1 MVATT
6 PQANAPLA
14 YGGNSASIGLKGITP
29 PSPEPLGEMLFLQ
42 AGAPLY
48 HQEDSATH
56 LYRVVSGSV
65 RAFTHTED
73 GRRQVNAFHFSGDT
87 FGTGQQGRYRSS
99 AEAITECSLVR
110 YRRHNPTIDHTATFD
125 PFVLDV
131 ALAEIR
137 TAEHQIL
144 LLGRMSACAKV
155 AAFLLYLADRL
166 APGVGPGVA
175 VPIPMTRYD
184 IADFLGLSA
193 ESVSRCFTKL
203 KLRGVIEMNTSDVIT
218 LADPDA
224 LYDIPRGF

>member
-1 MVATT
+1 MIATT
-6 PQANAPLA
+6 PQANTPLA
-14 YGGNSASIGLKGITP
+14 FGGTPVASGSKGEIPTN
-29 PSPEPLGEMLFLQ
+29 PEPLGEMLFLR

-48 HQEDSATH
+48 HQEDRATH

-65 RAFTHTED
+65 RAFTFTED

-87 FGTGQQGRYRSS
+87 FGTGQQGCYRSS
-99 AEAITECSLVR
+99 AETITECSLVR
-110 YRRHNPTIDHTATFD
+110 YRRHNPVNDPAMAFD

-137 TAEHQIL
+137 KAEHQIL

-155 AAFLLYLADRL
+155 AAFLLYLAERL
-166 APGVGPGVA
+166 TPEVGPGVA

-193 ESVSRCFTKL
+193 ESVSRCLTKL
-203 KLRGVIEMNTSDVIT
+203 KLRGVIEMSTSDVIT
-218 LADPDA
+218 LSDPDA